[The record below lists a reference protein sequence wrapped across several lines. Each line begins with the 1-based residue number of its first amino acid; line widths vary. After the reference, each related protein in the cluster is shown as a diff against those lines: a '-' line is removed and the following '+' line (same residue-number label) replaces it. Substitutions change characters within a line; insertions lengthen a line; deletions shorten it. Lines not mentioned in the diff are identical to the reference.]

1 MKLLIEDTLSFTKYA
16 IIDNKELIYI
26 DIIEKND
33 DARLDDIFIG
43 EVVQIVSGLDAA
55 FVNIGINTGF
65 MPMKNSKAKVG
76 DRIAVQVIK
85 EGNESK
91 KPKLTQ
97 DISLRGNYAVLL
109 PNE

>member
-43 EVVQIVSGLDAA
+43 EDDNYIDKSDKFDFSFDNEEDA
-55 FVNIGINTGF
+55 FYF
-65 MPMKNSKAKVG
+65 KMKYG
-76 DRIAVQVIK
+76 
-85 EGNESK
+85 
-91 KPKLTQ
+91 
-97 DISLRGNYAVLL
+97 
-109 PNE
+109 